1 MAASDA
7 PPAAPSTAL
16 ATREEPARAMIP
28 KSDPPMSYVLAF
40 GKNQFYVPHDA
51 VISFPKSPVVKI
63 QDGVELGNLLFTKA
77 PGSWEDHCH
86 PEFLMHIRGTDGSTC
101 VYTTFAVPGHP
112 NEERFVRFIGGTIAE
127 KNFEKKKKELKDI
140 KPSNERQ
147 RKRMAVLDWVK
158 EKDCPDRAQLNPE
171 LCGWT
176 QLKGEN
182 GTEAPLKSCKVDP
195 ESKKRSKPATTADKA
210 ADDLGKYIKF
220 QKIVKV
226 GAPGTYSISEQPGFV
241 HITGYETLEPE
252 KKEGE
257 EEEP

>member
-7 PPAAPSTAL
+7 PASAPSTAL

-51 VISFPKSPVVKI
+51 VISYPKSPVVKI

-77 PGSWEDHCH
+77 PSSWENHCH
-86 PEFLMHIRGTDGSTC
+86 PDFLMHIRGTDGSTC
-101 VYTTFAVPGHP
+101 VYTTFQVPGHP

-127 KNFEKKKKELKDI
+127 KNFEKKKRELKDI
-140 KPSNERQ
+140 KPANERQ

-195 ESKKRSKPATTADKA
+195 ESKKRTKPAGDKA
-210 ADDLGKYIKF
+210 TEDACDMIKF
-220 QKIVKV
+220 QKTIKGV
-226 GAPGTYSISEQPGFV
+226 GPKGSYSIIEQDGFIHFV
-241 HITGYETLEPE
+241 QYKTDADKTKDGDEDEP
-252 KKEGE
+252 
-257 EEEP
+257 